1 VSKDGL
7 PPVISVVGK
16 SGVGKTTVLEKVI
29 REIKRRGHKVG
40 TVKHDT
46 HGFDVDKPGK
56 DSWRHARAGSDAV
69 VISGPRKMALIRQ
82 LEGEMSLDDIVKLM
96 GDGALVEFASVV
108 DAVNA
113 AVAIQQANAERTGA
127 FTVSYPRPEQVVA
140 SSLTA
145 SPRDADDSKPALAA
159 LSTIPS
165 SVVDGVLVDGAY
177 LWLECEL
184 DRVLDGYGQ
193 NSLIIG
199 RIVAATAAAD
209 AVRGD
214 DIDDAELLARTPLL
228 AYLPPGRFAEI
239 AETNSFPFP
248 AEFRR

>member
-1 VSKDGL
+1 
-7 PPVISVVGK
+7 
-16 SGVGKTTVLEKVI
+16 
-29 REIKRRGHKVG
+29 
-40 TVKHDT
+40 
-46 HGFDVDKPGK
+46 
-56 DSWRHARAGSDAV
+56 
-69 VISGPRKMALIRQ
+69 
-82 LEGEMSLDDIVKLM
+82 
-96 GDGALVEFASVV
+96 
-108 DAVNA
+108 
-113 AVAIQQANAERTGA
+113 
-127 FTVSYPRPEQVVA
+127 
-140 SSLTA
+140 
-145 SPRDADDSKPALAA
+145 
-159 LSTIPS
+159 
-165 SVVDGVLVDGAY
+165 VDGVLVDGAY

>member
-1 VSKDGL
+1 VGSVERTDAGGATLGEGQGMNESTGQPAHRTL
-7 PPVISVVGK
+7 PIGEELWRRTFMVAPLVI
-16 SGVGKTTVLEKVI
+16 
-29 REIKRRGHKVG
+29 VG
-40 TVKHDT
+40 TIEEDGGHDLAPKHMAMPLGWGE
-46 HGFDVDKPGK
+46 HYCFACSP
-56 DSWRHARAGSDAV
+56 RHATQR
-69 VISGPRKMALIRQ
+69 
-82 LEGEMSLDDIVKLM
+82 
-96 GDGALVEFASVV
+96 
-108 DAVNA
+108 
-113 AVAIQQANAERTGA
+113 NAERTGA